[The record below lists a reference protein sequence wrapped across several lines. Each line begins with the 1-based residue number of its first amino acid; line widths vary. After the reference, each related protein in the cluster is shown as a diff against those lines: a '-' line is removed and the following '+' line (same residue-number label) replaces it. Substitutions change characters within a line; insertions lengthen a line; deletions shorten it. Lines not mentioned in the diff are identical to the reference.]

1 MRTNIEINNKLMLKA
16 KRLSRIKTKKEL
28 VNAALEAFVKNLD
41 KRSILEL
48 RGKIKWVGNLKKMR
62 ETD

>member
-1 MRTNIEINNKLMLKA
+1 MRTNIEINNKLMGKA
-16 KRLSRIKTKKEL
+16 KRLSRLKTKKEI
-28 VNAALEAFVKNLD
+28 VNTALEMYVRNLD

-48 RGKIKWVGNLKKMR
+48 KGKIKWNGNLAKIR

>member
-1 MRTNIEINNKLMLKA
+1 MRTTIEINNKLMLKA

-28 VNAALEAFVKNLD
+28 VNAALEAFVKTLD

>member
-16 KRLSRIKTKKEL
+16 KRLSRIKTKKEI

-48 RGKIKWVGNLKKMR
+48 RGKVKWVGNLKKMR